1 MCRTYVVA
9 HNPSPLPGPPCG
21 GDHAA
26 AAVAFLGVQASVGL
40 TPQEF
45 ALFELPEHVTRSVH
59 VRRGFGV
66 LMPDLYPVDDS
77 DDADPRLAPLL
88 AWRQQLVDSG
98 AVAARSFKEAHLRL
112 VLRSGRTDVEQIREM
127 LPGSVA
133 EHAEAMARVL
143 AELEGGAPVSPPE
156 PAVPAA
162 GDVHALA
169 FRHDASRPG
178 VVDLSWPDYQANGGV
193 VLYRVV
199 SGDDRAPKSPENA
212 DLVAA
217 TPLSAASDDRPVT
230 GPVRYYQV
238 WVITGTSRADALSTR
253 PVLHAGGVF
262 VPPVSDMS
270 IREDNGLVIGKWTAP
285 QASSSVHVYRIP
297 FVEADTT
304 GIDDSRFRI
313 LADAEHKTG
322 FVDSTPVRGT
332 RYRYRVRCAV
342 EVDGA
347 VRLSEP
353 SDVDIEV
360 SAVLAAV
367 TDIVVDTGFDGETF
381 DVSWAAPGAEV
392 AIYLSRNA
400 PSAGGVSTELPENA
414 LEQVGLTPDLRL
426 RQSVTDQVQPDG
438 SHRTLM
444 AGVPWPRGWSRAYV
458 TPVTILAGQ
467 AVLGRT
473 VSAVRTGTIRD
484 IELVEYCN
492 KQVLT
497 FEWPDGAAGV
507 VVTLAA
513 KGHDPRAG
521 LTGRSFEIS
530 LEDYEK
536 YGGMHLTGALPVDGC
551 SLHLAPVAFSGG
563 RRVTGPVAGIEYPG
577 MLRLQYAV
585 RIGRDPN
592 GFPTTATV
600 AVRSE
605 HDVPG
610 SPSFVLVNNPQ
621 RMPLSVHDGQ
631 PVDVAPLDAQ
641 GQLADQPSKQ
651 LRWTALTASGSGELW
666 AANVSGLHGWIRLFV
681 NIADPAQLRTVA
693 LLDPPVQTLQLTAT
707 VL

>member
-1 MCRTYVVA
+1 
-9 HNPSPLPGPPCG
+9 
-21 GDHAA
+21 
-26 AAVAFLGVQASVGL
+26 
-40 TPQEF
+40 
-45 ALFELPEHVTRSVH
+45 
-59 VRRGFGV
+59 
-66 LMPDLYPVDDS
+66 MPDLYPVDDP

-133 EHAEAMARVL
+133 EHADEMARVL
-143 AELEGGAPVSPPE
+143 AELETGAAASTTE
-156 PAVPAA
+156 TAVPTA
-162 GDVHALA
+162 GSVHTIS
-169 FRHDASRPG
+169 FRHDESRPE

-199 SGDDRAPKSPENA
+199 SAEDREPKSPENA

-217 TPLSAASDDRPVT
+217 TPLSAASDDRPLT

-253 PVLHAGGVF
+253 PVLHAGGVL
-262 VPPVSDMS
+262 VAPLVDVSV
-270 IREDNGLVIGKWTAP
+270 REDNGLVIGKWTAP
-285 QASSSVHVYRIP
+285 PAASSVHVYRIP
-297 FVEADTT
+297 LDDAEESE
-304 GIDDSRFRI
+304 IDESRYRI
-313 LADAEHKTG
+313 LADGEHRTG
-322 FVDSTPVRGT
+322 FVDSGAARGT

-342 EVDGA
+342 EVDGV

-353 SDVDIEV
+353 ADADIEV

-367 TDIVVDTGFDGETF
+367 TDISVDTGFDGETF

-392 AIYLSRNA
+392 AVYLSQTG

-426 RQSVTDQVQPDG
+426 RQPVIDQAQPDG
-438 SHRTLM
+438 THRTLM
-444 AGVPWPRGWSRAYV
+444 AGVPWPQGWSRAYV
-458 TPVTILAGQ
+458 TPVTIVAGR

-484 IELVEYCN
+484 IELAEYCN

-497 FEWPDGAAGV
+497 FEWPAGAAGV

-536 YGGMHLTGALPVDGC
+536 YGGMHLTGALPVGGC

-563 RRVTGPVAGIEYPG
+563 RRVTGPVASIEYPG

-605 HDVPG
+605 YDVPG

-621 RMPLSVHDGQ
+621 RIPLSVHDGQ

-641 GQLADQPSKQ
+641 GQLADQPSKE

-666 AANVSGLHGWIRLFV
+666 AANVSGLHGWIRLFL
-681 NIADPAQLRTVA
+681 NIPDPAQLRTVA
-693 LLDPPVQTLQLTAT
+693 LLDPPVPTLQLTTT

>member
-1 MCRTYVVA
+1 
-9 HNPSPLPGPPCG
+9 
-21 GDHAA
+21 
-26 AAVAFLGVQASVGL
+26 
-40 TPQEF
+40 
-45 ALFELPEHVTRSVH
+45 
-59 VRRGFGV
+59 
-66 LMPDLYPVDDS
+66 MPDLYPVDDP

-143 AELEGGAPVSPPE
+143 AELETQAPGGPPKTLSPQPGT
-156 PAVPAA
+156 
-162 GDVHALA
+162 GDVHAIA
-169 FRHDASRPG
+169 FRHGESRPD
-178 VVDLSWPDYQANGGV
+178 VVELSWPDYEANGGV

-199 SGDDRAPKSPENA
+199 SAEDRAPRSPENA

-217 TPLSAASDDRPVT
+217 TPLSAASDDRPLT

-253 PVLHAGGVF
+253 PVLHAGGVL
-262 VPPVSDMS
+262 VAPVSDVS
-270 IREDNGLVIGKWTAP
+270 IREDTGLVVGQWTAP
-285 QASSSVHVYRIP
+285 PAISVVQVYRIP
-297 FVEADTT
+297 LEETDRAEQVGSAD
-304 GIDDSRFRI
+304 GAEQVGSADGDESRFRI
-313 LADAEHKTG
+313 LADSDNLSGFADTG
-322 FVDSTPVRGT
+322 AMRGM

-342 EVDGA
+342 EVDGG

-353 SDVDIEV
+353 ADADVEV

-367 TDIVVDTGFDGETF
+367 TDISVDTGIDGESF

-392 AIYLSRNA
+392 AIYLSQTG

-414 LEQVGLTPDLRL
+414 LEQVGLTPDLCL
-426 RQSVTDQVQPDG
+426 RHQVADQSQPDG

-444 AGVPWPRGWSRAYV
+444 TGVPWPQGWSRAYV
-458 TPVTILAGQ
+458 TPVTILAGR

-484 IELVEYCN
+484 IELAEYCN

-497 FEWPDGAAGV
+497 FDWPDGAAGV
-507 VVTLAA
+507 VVTLAP
-513 KGHDPRAG
+513 KDHDPRAG

-536 YGGMHLTGALPVDGC
+536 YGGMHLTGALPLGGC

-563 RRVTGPVAGIEYPG
+563 RRVTGPVASIEYPG

-585 RIGRDPN
+585 RIGRDAG

-605 HDVPG
+605 CDVPG

-651 LRWTALTASGSGELW
+651 LRWSELTASGSGELW

-681 NIADPAQLRTVA
+681 NIGDPAHLRTVA
-693 LLDPPVQTLQLTAT
+693 LLDPPAPTLQLTAT

>member
-1 MCRTYVVA
+1 
-9 HNPSPLPGPPCG
+9 
-21 GDHAA
+21 
-26 AAVAFLGVQASVGL
+26 
-40 TPQEF
+40 
-45 ALFELPEHVTRSVH
+45 
-59 VRRGFGV
+59 
-66 LMPDLYPVDDS
+66 MPDLYPVDDP

-112 VLRSGRTDVEQIREM
+112 VLRSGRTEVEQIREM

-133 EHAEAMARVL
+133 EHAEEMARVL
-143 AELEGGAPVSPPE
+143 AELETQP
-156 PAVPAA
+156 PAVAADPSDPAA
-162 GDVHALA
+162 GDIHAIS
-169 FRHDASRPG
+169 FRHGDSRPD
-178 VVDLSWPDYQANGGV
+178 VVELSWPDYQANGGV

-199 SGDDRAPKSPENA
+199 SAEDRAPKSSENA

-217 TPLSAASDDRPVT
+217 TPLSAASDDRPLT

-238 WVITGTSRADALSTR
+238 WVITGASRADALSTR
-253 PVLHAGGVF
+253 PVLYASGVL
-262 VPPVSDMS
+262 VAPLGEVSV
-270 IREDNGLVIGKWTAP
+270 REDNGLVVGQWTAP
-285 QASSSVHVYRIP
+285 PATSAVHVHRIP
-297 FVEADTT
+297 VDEADAAQDET
-304 GIDDSRFRI
+304 RYRI
-313 LADAEHKTG
+313 LADSDNLAG
-322 FVDSTPVRGT
+322 FVDTGAARGR
-332 RYRYRVRCAV
+332 RYRYRMRRAV

-347 VRLSEP
+347 VHLSEP
-353 SDVDIEV
+353 ADVELELP
-360 SAVLAAV
+360 AVLTAV
-367 TDIVVDTGFDGETF
+367 TDIDVDTAFDGASF

-392 AIYLSRNA
+392 AVYLSQTGL
-400 PSAGGVSTELPENA
+400 SAGGVSTELPENA
-414 LEQVGLTPDLRL
+414 LEQVGLTPELRL
-426 RQSVTDQVQPDG
+426 RRPVVDQPQPDG

-444 AGVPWPRGWSRAYV
+444 SGVPWPQGWSRAYV
-458 TPVTILAGQ
+458 TPVTILAGR

-492 KQVLT
+492 KQILT
-497 FEWPDGAAGV
+497 FDWPDGAAGV
-507 VVTLAA
+507 VVTLAP
-513 KGHDPRAG
+513 KDHDPRAG

-536 YGGMHLTGALPVDGC
+536 YGGMHLTGALPVGGC

-563 RRVTGPVAGIEYPG
+563 RRVTGPVASIEYPG

-592 GFPTTATV
+592 GYPTTATV

-605 HDVPG
+605 YDVPG

-681 NIADPAQLRTVA
+681 NIPDPARLRTVA

>member
-1 MCRTYVVA
+1 
-9 HNPSPLPGPPCG
+9 
-21 GDHAA
+21 
-26 AAVAFLGVQASVGL
+26 
-40 TPQEF
+40 
-45 ALFELPEHVTRSVH
+45 
-59 VRRGFGV
+59 
-66 LMPDLYPVDDS
+66 MPDLYPVDDP

-112 VLRSGRTDVEQIREM
+112 VLRSGRTEVEQIREM

-133 EHAEAMARVL
+133 EHAEEMARLL
-143 AELEGGAPVSPPE
+143 AELESRPPE
-156 PAVPAA
+156 SSAQQGPSPA
-162 GDVHALA
+162 GDVHPIA
-169 FRHDASRPG
+169 FRHGESRPG
-178 VVDLSWPDYQANGGV
+178 VVELSWPDYQANGGV

-199 SGDDRAPKSPENA
+199 SAEDRAPRSPENA

-217 TPLSAASDDRPVT
+217 TPLSAASDDRPLT

-253 PVLHAGGVF
+253 PVLHAGGVM
-262 VPPVSDMS
+262 VAPPADVV
-270 IREDNGLVIGKWTAP
+270 IREDSGLVIGKWTPAP
-285 QASSSVHVYRIP
+285 AGSVVHVYRMP
-297 FVEADTT
+297 LDQADDP
-304 GIDDSRFRI
+304 GMDESRHRI
-313 LADAEHKTG
+313 LAEGEHRTG
-322 FVDSTPVRGT
+322 FVDSGAARGT
-332 RYRYRVRCAV
+332 RYRYRVRSAV
-342 EVDGA
+342 DLDGD
-347 VRLSEP
+347 VQLSEP
-353 SDVDIEV
+353 VDADIEV

-367 TDIVVDTGFDGETF
+367 TDISVDTAFDGESF

-392 AIYLSRNA
+392 AVYLSQTG

-414 LEQVGLTPDLRL
+414 LEQVGLTQDLRL
-426 RQSVTDQVQPDG
+426 RRPVVNQAQPDG
-438 SHRTLM
+438 THRSVM
-444 AGVPWPRGWSRAYV
+444 AGVPWPQGWSRAYL

-484 IELVEYCN
+484 VELVEYCN
-492 KQVLT
+492 KQILT
-497 FEWPDGAAGV
+497 FEWPPGAAGV
-507 VVTLAA
+507 VVTLAP

-536 YGGMHLTGALPVDGC
+536 YGGMHLTGALPVGGC

-563 RRVTGPVAGIEYPG
+563 RRVTGPVASIEYAG

-585 RIGRDPN
+585 RIGRDPG

-605 HDVPG
+605 YDIPG

-641 GQLADQPSKQ
+641 GQLADLPSKH
-651 LRWTALTASGSGELW
+651 LRWTAATTSGSGELW
-666 AANVSGLHGWIRLFV
+666 AANVSGLHGWIRLFL
-681 NIADPAQLRTVA
+681 NITDPLQLRTVA
-693 LLDPPVQTLQLTAT
+693 LLDPPAQTLQLTAT

>member
-1 MCRTYVVA
+1 M
-9 HNPSPLPGPPCG
+9 
-21 GDHAA
+21 
-26 AAVAFLGVQASVGL
+26 GL

>member
-1 MCRTYVVA
+1 
-9 HNPSPLPGPPCG
+9 
-21 GDHAA
+21 
-26 AAVAFLGVQASVGL
+26 
-40 TPQEF
+40 
-45 ALFELPEHVTRSVH
+45 
-59 VRRGFGV
+59 
-66 LMPDLYPVDDS
+66 MPDLYPVDDP

-133 EHAEAMARVL
+133 EHAEEMARVL
-143 AELEGGAPVSPPE
+143 AELESRP
-156 PAVPAA
+156 PAVAADPASPAA
-162 GDVHALA
+162 DDVHAIS
-169 FRHDASRPG
+169 FRHGDSRPD
-178 VVDLSWPDYQANGGV
+178 VVELSWPDYEANGGV

-199 SGDDRAPKSPENA
+199 SAEDREPKSPENA

-217 TPLSAASDDRPVT
+217 TPLSAASDDRPLT

-238 WVITGTSRADALSTR
+238 WVITGASRADALSTR
-253 PVLHAGGVF
+253 PVLYASGVL
-262 VPPVSDMS
+262 VTPLGEVS
-270 IREDNGLVIGKWTAP
+270 IEEDNGLVVGRWTAP
-285 QASSSVHVYRIP
+285 PATSSVHVHRIP
-297 FVEADTT
+297 IDEADGTALDET
-304 GIDDSRFRI
+304 RYRI
-313 LADAEHKTG
+313 LADSDNLAG
-322 FVDSTPVRGT
+322 FVDTGVARGM
-332 RYRYRVRCAV
+332 RYRYRVRRAV
-342 EVDGA
+342 QADGS

-353 SDVDIEV
+353 ADVDLEV
-360 SAVLAAV
+360 PAVLTAV
-367 TDIVVDTGFDGETF
+367 TDIDVDTGFDGASF

-392 AIYLSRNA
+392 AVYLSQTGL
-400 PSAGGVSTELPENA
+400 SAGGVSTELPENA
-414 LEQVGLTPDLRL
+414 LEQVGLTPELRL
-426 RQSVTDQVQPDG
+426 RRPVVDQPQPDG
-438 SHRTLM
+438 SNRTVM
-444 AGVPWPRGWSRAYV
+444 GGVPWPQGWSRAYV
-458 TPVTILAGQ
+458 TPVTILAGR

-492 KQVLT
+492 KQILT
-497 FEWPDGAAGV
+497 FDWPDGAAGV
-507 VVTLAA
+507 VATLAP
-513 KGHDPRAG
+513 KDHDPRTG
-521 LTGRSFEIS
+521 LTGKSFEIS

-536 YGGMHLTGALPVDGC
+536 YGGMHLTGALPVGGC

-563 RRVTGPVAGIEYPG
+563 RRVTGPVVSIEYPG

-641 GQLADQPSKQ
+641 GQLAEQPSKQ

-666 AANVSGLHGWIRLFV
+666 AANVSGLLGWIRLFV
-681 NIADPAQLRTVA
+681 NIPEPDRLRTVA
-693 LLDPPVQTLQLTAT
+693 LLDPPVHTLQLTAT

>member
-1 MCRTYVVA
+1 M
-9 HNPSPLPGPPCG
+9 
-21 GDHAA
+21 
-26 AAVAFLGVQASVGL
+26 GL

-162 GDVHALA
+162 GDVHAIA

-414 LEQVGLTPDLRL
+414 LEQVGLTLDLRL
-426 RQSVTDQVQPDG
+426 RQPVTDQVQPDG

>member
-1 MCRTYVVA
+1 
-9 HNPSPLPGPPCG
+9 
-21 GDHAA
+21 
-26 AAVAFLGVQASVGL
+26 
-40 TPQEF
+40 
-45 ALFELPEHVTRSVH
+45 
-59 VRRGFGV
+59 
-66 LMPDLYPVDDS
+66 MPDLYPVDDP

-112 VLRSGRTDVEQIREM
+112 VLRSGRTEVEQIREM

-133 EHAEAMARVL
+133 EHAEEMARVL
-143 AELEGGAPVSPPE
+143 AELETQP
-156 PAVPAA
+156 PAVAADPSGPAA
-162 GDVHALA
+162 GDIHAIS
-169 FRHDASRPG
+169 FRHGDSRPD
-178 VVDLSWPDYQANGGV
+178 VVELSWPDYQANGGV

-199 SGDDRAPKSPENA
+199 SAEDRAPKSSENA

-217 TPLSAASDDRPVT
+217 TPLSAASDDRPLT

-238 WVITGTSRADALSTR
+238 WVITGASRADALSTR
-253 PVLHAGGVF
+253 PVLYASGVL
-262 VPPVSDMS
+262 VAPLGEVSV
-270 IREDNGLVIGKWTAP
+270 RQDNGLVVGQWTAP
-285 QASSSVHVYRIP
+285 PATSAVHVHRIP
-297 FVEADTT
+297 VDDADAAQDETPY
-304 GIDDSRFRI
+304 RI
-313 LADAEHKTG
+313 LADSDNLAG
-322 FVDSTPVRGT
+322 FVDTGAVRGR
-332 RYRYRVRCAV
+332 RYRYRMRRAV

-347 VRLSEP
+347 VHLSEP
-353 SDVDIEV
+353 ADVELELP
-360 SAVLAAV
+360 AVLTAV
-367 TDIVVDTGFDGETF
+367 TDIDVDTAFDGASF

-392 AIYLSRNA
+392 AVYLSQTGL
-400 PSAGGVSTELPENA
+400 SAGGVSTELPENA
-414 LEQVGLTPDLRL
+414 LEQVGLTPELRL
-426 RQSVTDQVQPDG
+426 RRTVVDQPQPDG

-444 AGVPWPRGWSRAYV
+444 SGVPWPQGWSRAYV
-458 TPVTILAGQ
+458 TPVTILAGR

-492 KQVLT
+492 KQILT
-497 FEWPDGAAGV
+497 FDWPDGAAGV
-507 VVTLAA
+507 VVTLAP
-513 KGHDPRAG
+513 KDHDPRAG

-536 YGGMHLTGALPVDGC
+536 YGGMHLTGALPVGGC

-563 RRVTGPVAGIEYPG
+563 RRVTGPVASIEYPG

-592 GFPTTATV
+592 GYPTTATV

-605 HDVPG
+605 YDVPG

-621 RMPLSVHDGQ
+621 WMPLSVHDGQ

-681 NIADPAQLRTVA
+681 NIPDPARLRTVA

>member
-1 MCRTYVVA
+1 
-9 HNPSPLPGPPCG
+9 
-21 GDHAA
+21 
-26 AAVAFLGVQASVGL
+26 
-40 TPQEF
+40 
-45 ALFELPEHVTRSVH
+45 
-59 VRRGFGV
+59 
-66 LMPDLYPVDDS
+66 MPDLYPVDDP

-143 AELEGGAPVSPPE
+143 AELETPAAANPPE
-156 PAVPAA
+156 TPSLSPATGA
-162 GDVHALA
+162 VHAVA
-169 FRHDASRPG
+169 FRHTASRPG
-178 VVDLSWPDYQANGGV
+178 VVELSWPDYAANGGV

-199 SGDDRAPKSPENA
+199 SAEDRAPKSPENA

-217 TPLSAASDDRPVT
+217 TPLSAASDDRPLT

-238 WVITGTSRADALSTR
+238 WVITGASRSDALSTR

-262 VPPVSDMS
+262 VAPITDFA
-270 IREDNGLVIGKWTAP
+270 IREDTGLVIGQWTRPPA
-285 QASSSVHVYRIP
+285 ATAVHVYRIP
-297 FVEADTT
+297 
-304 GIDDSRFRI
+304 IDQDDQDETRYRI
-313 LADAEHKTG
+313 LADSDNLAG
-322 FVDSTPVRGT
+322 FVDTGAVPGI

-342 EVDGA
+342 EVDG
-347 VRLSEP
+347 VVQLSEP
-353 SDVDIEV
+353 AEAEAEV

-367 TDIVVDTGFDGETF
+367 TDMSVDTGFEGTTF
-381 DVSWAAPGAEV
+381 DLSWTAPGAEV
-392 AIYLSRNA
+392 AVYLTQNG
-400 PSAGGVSTELPENA
+400 PSVGGESTELPENA

-426 RQSVTDQVQPDG
+426 RQSITDQPQPDG
-438 SHRTLM
+438 SHRSLM
-444 AGVPWPRGWSRAYV
+444 TGVPWPQGWSRAYV
-458 TPVTILAGQ
+458 TPVTILAGR
-467 AVLGRT
+467 AALGRP
-473 VSAVRTGTIRD
+473 VSAVRTGTIND
-484 IELVEYCN
+484 IELAEYCN

-497 FEWPDGAAGV
+497 FDWPDGAAGV

-513 KGHDPRAG
+513 KNHDARAG

-563 RRVTGPVAGIEYPG
+563 RRVTGPVVSIEYPG
-577 MLRLQYAV
+577 LLRLQYAV

-605 HDVPG
+605 HDLPG

-621 RMPLSVHDGQ
+621 RMPLSVRDGQ
-631 PVDVAPLDAQ
+631 PVDVAPLDAH
-641 GQLADQPSKQ
+641 GQLADQPSQ
-651 LRWTALTASGSGELW
+651 ELRWTALTASGSGELW

-681 NIADPAQLRTVA
+681 NIGDPAQLRTIA
-693 LLDPPVQTLQLTAT
+693 LLDPPVETLQLTAT

>member
-1 MCRTYVVA
+1 
-9 HNPSPLPGPPCG
+9 
-21 GDHAA
+21 
-26 AAVAFLGVQASVGL
+26 
-40 TPQEF
+40 
-45 ALFELPEHVTRSVH
+45 
-59 VRRGFGV
+59 
-66 LMPDLYPVDDS
+66 MPDLYPVDDP

-133 EHAEAMARVL
+133 EHAEEMARLL
-143 AELEGGAPVSPPE
+143 ADLETQTPHSAPE
-156 PAVPAA
+156 PPSAGT
-162 GDVHALA
+162 GDVHAIS
-169 FRHDASRPG
+169 FRHGESRPDA
-178 VVDLSWPDYQANGGV
+178 VELSWPDYEANGGV

-199 SGDDRAPKSPENA
+199 SAEDRAPRSSENA

-217 TPLSAASDDRPVT
+217 TPLSAASDDRPLT

-238 WVITGTSRADALSTR
+238 WVITGTSRQDALSTR
-253 PVLHAGGVF
+253 PRLHASGVL
-262 VPPVSDMS
+262 VAEAGEVS
-270 IREDNGLVIGKWTAP
+270 IREDNGLVVGQWTAP
-285 QASSSVHVYRIP
+285 PGTAAVHVYRIP
-297 FVEADTT
+297 VDVADGADVDEA
-304 GIDDSRFRI
+304 SYRI
-313 LADAEHKTG
+313 VPDRDNLAG
-322 FVDSTPVRGT
+322 FVDTAAVRGK

-342 EVDGA
+342 DGEGG
-347 VRLSEP
+347 VYFSEP
-353 SDVDIEV
+353 VDVDIEL

-367 TDIVVDTGFDGETF
+367 TDISVDTSFDGESF

-392 AIYLSRNA
+392 AVYLSPNG

-414 LEQVGLTPDLRL
+414 LEQVGLGPDLRL
-426 RQSVTDQVQPDG
+426 RQPVVDQAQPDG
-438 SHRTLM
+438 SHRTVM
-444 AGVPWPRGWSRAYV
+444 AGVSWPQNWSRAYL
-458 TPVTILAGQ
+458 TPVTLLAGQ

-473 VSAVRTGTIRD
+473 VSAVRTGFIRD
-484 IELVEYCN
+484 IALAEYCN

-497 FEWPDGAAGV
+497 FDWPDGAAGV
-507 VVTLAA
+507 VVTLAPPD
-513 KGHDPRAG
+513 HDARSG

-536 YGGMHLTGALPVDGC
+536 YGGMHLTGALPLDGC
-551 SLHLAPVAFSGG
+551 SLHLAPVAFSAG
-563 RRVTGPVAGIEYPG
+563 RRVTGPVASIEYPG

-600 AVRSE
+600 AVRAE
-605 HDVPG
+605 HDLPG
-610 SPSFVLVNNPQ
+610 SPSFVLVNNAQ

-641 GQLADQPSKQ
+641 GQLADQPSKE

-666 AANVSGLHGWIRLFV
+666 AANVSGLRGWIRLFV
-681 NIADPAQLRTVA
+681 NISDPVRLRTIA
-693 LLDPPVQTLQLTAT
+693 LLDPPAPTLQLTAT

>member
-1 MCRTYVVA
+1 M
-9 HNPSPLPGPPCG
+9 
-21 GDHAA
+21 
-26 AAVAFLGVQASVGL
+26 QASVGL
-40 TPQEF
+40 APQEF
-45 ALFELPEHVTRSVH
+45 ALFELPEHVTRSDH

-66 LMPDLYPVDDS
+66 LMPDLYPVDDP

-112 VLRSGRTDVEQIREM
+112 VLRSGRTEVDQIREM

-143 AELEGGAPVSPPE
+143 AELETGAPVSPPE
-156 PAVPAA
+156 PAIPAA
-162 GDVHALA
+162 GDVHAIA
-169 FRHDASRPG
+169 FRHGASRPG
-178 VVDLSWPDYQANGGV
+178 VVDLSWPDYEANGGV

-199 SGDDRAPKSPENA
+199 SADDRAPKSPENA

-217 TPLSAASDDRPVT
+217 TPLSAASDDRPLT

-253 PVLHAGGVF
+253 PVLYASGVL
-262 VPPVSDMS
+262 VTPISDMS

-285 QASSSVHVYRIP
+285 PASSSVHVYRTP
-297 FVEADTT
+297 VEGADPA
-304 GIDDSRFRI
+304 GVDESRYRI

-322 FVDSTPVRGT
+322 FVDSTAARGM

-342 EVDGA
+342 EVDG
-347 VRLSEP
+347 VERLSEP
-353 SDVDIEV
+353 SDADIEV

-367 TDIVVDTGFDGETF
+367 TDIAVDTGFDGETF

-392 AIYLSRNA
+392 AVYLSRTA

-414 LEQVGLTPDLRL
+414 LEQVGLTPELRL
-426 RQSVTDQVQPDG
+426 RQPVTHRAQPDG
-438 SHRTLM
+438 GHRTLM
-444 AGVPWPRGWSRAYV
+444 AGVAWPQGWSRAYV

-592 GFPTTATV
+592 GYPTTATV

-666 AANVSGLHGWIRLFV
+666 AANVNGLHGWIRLFV
-681 NIADPAQLRTVA
+681 NIPDPAQLRTVA

-707 VL
+707 VS

>member
-1 MCRTYVVA
+1 MWWGTT
-9 HNPSPLPGPPCG
+9 PSRRPGSPCG
-21 GDHAA
+21 GHPAA
-26 AAVAFLGVQASVGL
+26 AAVAFPGVQASVGL
-40 TPQEF
+40 APQEF
-45 ALFELPEHVTRSVH
+45 ALFELPEYVMRSNH

-66 LMPDLYPVDDS
+66 LMPDLYPVDDP

-112 VLRSGRTDVEQIREM
+112 VLKSGRTDVEQIREM

-143 AELEGGAPVSPPE
+143 AELENRAPDSPSE
-156 PAVPAA
+156 PAPPAVA
-162 GDVHALA
+162 DVHAIA
-169 FRHDASRPG
+169 FRHGESRPD

-199 SGDDRAPKSPENA
+199 SGEDRAPKSPENA

-217 TPLSAASDDRPVT
+217 TPLSAASDDRPLT

-253 PVLHAGGVF
+253 PVLHASGVF
-262 VPPVSDMS
+262 VAPPGDVS
-270 IREDNGLVIGKWTAP
+270 IREDNGLVIGKWTEPPAT
-285 QASSSVHVYRIP
+285 SSVHVYRIP
-297 FVEADTT
+297 RDAADET
-304 GIDDSRFRI
+304 GIDESRYRI
-313 LADAEHKTG
+313 LAEGEHRTG
-322 FVDSTPVRGT
+322 FVDSGAARGM

-342 EVDGA
+342 AVDDA
-347 VRLSEP
+347 VLFSEP
-353 SDVDIEV
+353 ADVDVEV

-367 TDIVVDTGFDGETF
+367 TDISVDTSLDGESF

-392 AIYLSRNA
+392 AVYLSQTG
-400 PSAGGVSTELPENA
+400 PSAGGVATELPENA

-426 RQSVTDQVQPDG
+426 QHSVTDRALPDG

-444 AGVPWPRGWSRAYV
+444 TGVPWPRGWSRAYL
-458 TPVTILAGQ
+458 TPVTILAGR

-473 VSAVRTGTIRD
+473 VSAVRTGTIRE
-484 IELVEYCN
+484 IELAEYCN

-513 KGHDPRAG
+513 KGYDPRAG

-536 YGGMHLTGALPVDGC
+536 YGGMHLTGALPVGGC

-563 RRVTGPVAGIEYPG
+563 RRVTGPVASIEYPG

-592 GFPTTATV
+592 GFPNTATV

-605 HDVPG
+605 YDIPG

-666 AANVSGLHGWIRLFV
+666 AANVSGLHGWIRLFL
-681 NIADPAQLRTVA
+681 NIPDPAQLRTLA

>member
-1 MCRTYVVA
+1 
-9 HNPSPLPGPPCG
+9 
-21 GDHAA
+21 
-26 AAVAFLGVQASVGL
+26 
-40 TPQEF
+40 
-45 ALFELPEHVTRSVH
+45 
-59 VRRGFGV
+59 
-66 LMPDLYPVDDS
+66 MPDLYPVDDP

-112 VLRSGRTDVEQIREM
+112 VLRSGRTEVEQIREM

-133 EHAEAMARVL
+133 EHAEEMARLL
-143 AELEGGAPVSPPE
+143 AELESRPPE
-156 PAVPAA
+156 SSAQQGPSPA
-162 GDVHALA
+162 GDVHPIA
-169 FRHDASRPG
+169 FRHGESRPG
-178 VVDLSWPDYQANGGV
+178 VVELSWPDYQANGGV

-199 SGDDRAPKSPENA
+199 SAEDRAPRSPENA

-217 TPLSAASDDRPVT
+217 TPLSAASDDRPLT

-253 PVLHAGGVF
+253 PVLHADD
-262 VPPVSDMS
+262 P
-270 IREDNGLVIGKWTAP
+270 
-285 QASSSVHVYRIP
+285 
-297 FVEADTT
+297 
-304 GIDDSRFRI
+304 GIDESRHRI
-313 LADAEHKTG
+313 LAEGEHRTG
-322 FVDSTPVRGT
+322 FVDSGAARGT
-332 RYRYRVRCAV
+332 RYRYRVRSAV
-342 EVDGA
+342 DLDGDVQLAEPVDA
-347 VRLSEP
+347 
-353 SDVDIEV
+353 DIEA

-367 TDIVVDTGFDGETF
+367 TDISVDTAFDGESF

-392 AIYLSRNA
+392 AVYLSQTG

-414 LEQVGLTPDLRL
+414 LEQVGLTQDLRL
-426 RQSVTDQVQPDG
+426 RRPVVNQAQPDG
-438 SHRTLM
+438 THRSVM
-444 AGVPWPRGWSRAYV
+444 AGVPWPQGWSRAYL

-484 IELVEYCN
+484 VELVEYCN
-492 KQVLT
+492 KQILT
-497 FEWPDGAAGV
+497 FEWPPGAAGV
-507 VVTLAA
+507 VVTLAP

-536 YGGMHLTGALPVDGC
+536 YGGMHLTGALPVGGC

-563 RRVTGPVAGIEYPG
+563 RRVTGPVASIEYAG

-585 RIGRDPN
+585 RIGRDPG

-605 HDVPG
+605 YDIPG

-641 GQLADQPSKQ
+641 GQLADLPSKH
-651 LRWTALTASGSGELW
+651 LRWTAATASGSGELW
-666 AANVSGLHGWIRLFV
+666 AANVSGLHGWIRLFL
-681 NIADPAQLRTVA
+681 NITDPLQLRTVA
-693 LLDPPVQTLQLTAT
+693 LLDPPAQTLQLTAT

>member
-1 MCRTYVVA
+1 
-9 HNPSPLPGPPCG
+9 
-21 GDHAA
+21 
-26 AAVAFLGVQASVGL
+26 
-40 TPQEF
+40 
-45 ALFELPEHVTRSVH
+45 
-59 VRRGFGV
+59 
-66 LMPDLYPVDDS
+66 MPDLYPVDDP

-133 EHAEAMARVL
+133 QHADEMARLL
-143 AELEGGAPVSPPE
+143 AELDSGTPAQTPE
-156 PAVPAA
+156 QPGVPA
-162 GDVHALA
+162 GDVHTIA

-199 SGDDRAPKSPENA
+199 SGDDREPKSPENA

-217 TPLSAASDDRPVT
+217 TPLSAASDDRPLT

-238 WVITGTSRADALSTR
+238 WVITGASRSDALSTR
-253 PVLHAGGVF
+253 PVLYASGVL
-262 VPPVSDMS
+262 VPPVSDVAV
-270 IREDNGLVIGKWTAP
+270 REDNGLVVGQWKAP
-285 QASSSVHVYRIP
+285 ATTSSVHVYRIP
-297 FVEADTT
+297 VEEAEET
-304 GIDDSRFRI
+304 GIDESRYRI
-313 LADAEHKTG
+313 LADGEHRTG
-322 FVDSTPVRGT
+322 FVDSGVARGK

-342 EVDGA
+342 DLDGN

-353 SDVDIEV
+353 VDSDVEV

-367 TDIVVDTGFDGETF
+367 TDITVDTGFDGETF
-381 DVSWAAPGAEV
+381 DVSWAAPGADV
-392 AIYLSRNA
+392 AIYLSQTG
-400 PSAGGVSTELPENA
+400 PSAGGVATELPEKA
-414 LEQVGLTPDLRL
+414 LDQVGLTPDLRL
-426 RQSVTDQVQPDG
+426 HQPVTDQPQPDG

-444 AGVPWPRGWSRAYV
+444 AGVAWPRGWSRAYV
-458 TPVTILAGQ
+458 TPVTILAGH

-507 VVTLAA
+507 VVTLAP

-536 YGGMHLTGALPVDGC
+536 YGGMHLTGALPVGGC

-563 RRVTGPVAGIEYPG
+563 RRVTGPVASIEYPG

-605 HDVPG
+605 HDLPG

-651 LRWTALTASGSGELW
+651 LRWTALTSSGSGELW
-666 AANVSGLHGWIRLFV
+666 AANVSGLHGWIRLFLD
-681 NIADPAQLRTVA
+681 IPDPAKLRTIA
-693 LLDPPVQTLQLTAT
+693 LLDPPVQTLQLTVT

>member
-1 MCRTYVVA
+1 
-9 HNPSPLPGPPCG
+9 
-21 GDHAA
+21 
-26 AAVAFLGVQASVGL
+26 
-40 TPQEF
+40 
-45 ALFELPEHVTRSVH
+45 
-59 VRRGFGV
+59 
-66 LMPDLYPVDDS
+66 MPDLYPVDDS

>member
-1 MCRTYVVA
+1 
-9 HNPSPLPGPPCG
+9 
-21 GDHAA
+21 
-26 AAVAFLGVQASVGL
+26 
-40 TPQEF
+40 
-45 ALFELPEHVTRSVH
+45 
-59 VRRGFGV
+59 
-66 LMPDLYPVDDS
+66 MPDLYPVDDP

-133 EHAEAMARVL
+133 QHADEMARLL
-143 AELEGGAPVSPPE
+143 AELDSGTPAQTPE
-156 PAVPAA
+156 QPGVPA
-162 GDVHALA
+162 GDVHTIA

-199 SGDDRAPKSPENA
+199 SGDDREPKSPENA

-217 TPLSAASDDRPVT
+217 TPLSAASDDRPLT

-238 WVITGTSRADALSTR
+238 WVITGASRSDALSTR
-253 PVLHAGGVF
+253 PVLYASGVL
-262 VPPVSDMS
+262 VPPVGDVAV
-270 IREDNGLVIGKWTAP
+270 REDNGLVVGQWKAP
-285 QASSSVHVYRIP
+285 ATTSSVHVYRIP
-297 FVEADTT
+297 VEEAEET
-304 GIDDSRFRI
+304 GIDESRYRI
-313 LADAEHKTG
+313 LADGEHRTG
-322 FVDSTPVRGT
+322 FVDSGVARGK

-342 EVDGA
+342 DLDGN

-353 SDVDIEV
+353 VDSDVEV

-367 TDIVVDTGFDGETF
+367 TDITVDTGFDGETF
-381 DVSWAAPGAEV
+381 DVSWAAPGADV
-392 AIYLSRNA
+392 AIYLSQTG
-400 PSAGGVSTELPENA
+400 PSAGGVATELPEKA
-414 LEQVGLTPDLRL
+414 LDQVGLTPDLRL
-426 RQSVTDQVQPDG
+426 HQPVADQPQPDG

-444 AGVPWPRGWSRAYV
+444 AGVAWPRGWSRAYV
-458 TPVTILAGQ
+458 TPVTILAGH

-507 VVTLAA
+507 VVTLAP

-536 YGGMHLTGALPVDGC
+536 YGGMHLTGALPVGGC

-563 RRVTGPVAGIEYPG
+563 RRVTGPVASIEYPG

-605 HDVPG
+605 HDLPG

-641 GQLADQPSKQ
+641 GQLADQPSKH
-651 LRWTALTASGSGELW
+651 LRWTALTSSGSGELW
-666 AANVSGLHGWIRLFV
+666 AANVSGLHGWIRLFLD
-681 NIADPAQLRTVA
+681 IPDPAKLRTIA
-693 LLDPPVQTLQLTAT
+693 LLDPPVQTLQLTVT

>member
-1 MCRTYVVA
+1 
-9 HNPSPLPGPPCG
+9 
-21 GDHAA
+21 
-26 AAVAFLGVQASVGL
+26 
-40 TPQEF
+40 
-45 ALFELPEHVTRSVH
+45 
-59 VRRGFGV
+59 
-66 LMPDLYPVDDS
+66 MPDLYPVDDS

-133 EHAEAMARVL
+133 EHAEEMARVL
-143 AELEGGAPVSPPE
+143 AELETRAPQ
-156 PAVPAA
+156 PAA
-162 GDVHALA
+162 KAPSSGDVHAIA
-169 FRHDASRPG
+169 FRHGESRPE
-178 VVDLSWPDYQANGGV
+178 VVELSWPDYEANGGV

-199 SGDDRAPKSPENA
+199 SAEDRAPKSPENA

-217 TPLSAASDDRPVT
+217 TPLSAASDDRPLT

-253 PVLHAGGVF
+253 PVLHAGGVL
-262 VPPVSDMS
+262 VASLTDVS
-270 IREDNGLVIGKWTAP
+270 IREDAGLVMGQWSAP
-285 QASSSVHVYRIP
+285 KATTSVHVFRIP
-297 FVEADTT
+297 IDAIDADET
-304 GIDDSRFRI
+304 RHRI
-313 LADAEHKTG
+313 LADDDNLTG
-322 FVDSTPVRGT
+322 FVDAGAVRGK

-342 EVDGA
+342 DVDGA
-347 VRLSEP
+347 ERLSEP
-353 SDVDIEV
+353 TDVDIEV

-367 TDIVVDTGFDGETF
+367 DDISVDAGLDGASF

-392 AIYLSRNA
+392 AIYLSQTG
-400 PSAGGVSTELPENA
+400 PSAGGPSTELPENA
-414 LEQVGLTPDLRL
+414 LEHVGLTPDLRV
-426 RQSVTDQVQPDG
+426 RQPVIDQSQPDG
-438 SHRTLM
+438 SYRTLM
-444 AGVPWPRGWSRAYV
+444 RGVVLPPGWSRAYV
-458 TPVTILAGQ
+458 TPVTLLGGR

-473 VSAVRTGTIRD
+473 VSAVRTGTISD

-497 FEWPDGAAGV
+497 FDWPDGAAGV
-507 VVTLAA
+507 VVTLAP
-513 KGHDPRAG
+513 KDHDPRLG

-536 YGGMHLTGALPVDGC
+536 YGGMHLTGALPVAGC

-563 RRVTGPVAGIEYPG
+563 RRVTGPVVSIEYPG

-585 RIGRDPN
+585 RVGRDA
-592 GFPTTATV
+592 GGYPTTATV

-605 HDVPG
+605 YDVPG

-621 RMPLSVHDGQ
+621 RMPLSVHDGR
-631 PVDVAPLDAQ
+631 PVDVAPLDEH
-641 GQLADQPSKQ
+641 GQLADAPSKQ
-651 LRWTALTASGSGELW
+651 LRWTALTVSGSGVLW
-666 AANVSGLHGWIRLFV
+666 AANVSGLQGWIRLFV
-681 NIADPAQLRTVA
+681 NVTDPARLRTIA
-693 LLDPPVQTLQLTAT
+693 LLDPPVHTLQLTVA

>member
-1 MCRTYVVA
+1 
-9 HNPSPLPGPPCG
+9 
-21 GDHAA
+21 
-26 AAVAFLGVQASVGL
+26 
-40 TPQEF
+40 
-45 ALFELPEHVTRSVH
+45 
-59 VRRGFGV
+59 
-66 LMPDLYPVDDS
+66 MPDLYPVDDP

-112 VLRSGRTDVEQIREM
+112 VLRSGRTDAEQIREM

-133 EHAEAMARVL
+133 EHADEMARLL
-143 AELEGGAPVSPPE
+143 AELATGTPATPPE
-156 PAVPAA
+156 SAIPAA
-162 GDVHALA
+162 RDVHAIA
-169 FRHDASRPG
+169 FRPGASRPG
-178 VVDLSWPDYQANGGV
+178 GVDLSWPDYQANGGV

-199 SGDDRAPKSPENA
+199 SADDREPKSPENA

-217 TPLSAASDDRPVT
+217 TPLSAASDDRPLT
-230 GPVRYYQV
+230 GPLRYYQV
-238 WVITGTSRADALSTR
+238 WVITGASRADALSTR
-253 PVLHAGGVF
+253 PVLHASGVL
-262 VPPVSDMS
+262 VASVGDMS
-270 IREDNGLVIGKWTAP
+270 VREDNGLVVGKWTAP
-285 QASSSVHVYRIP
+285 PGVSSVHVYRIP
-297 FVEADTT
+297 LEEADATAV
-304 GIDDSRFRI
+304 DESRYRI
-313 LADAEHKTG
+313 LADGEHRTG
-322 FVDSTPVRGT
+322 FVDSGAARGM

-342 EVDGA
+342 EIDGG
-347 VRLSEP
+347 VQLSQP
-353 SDVDIEV
+353 ADADIEV

-392 AIYLSRNA
+392 VLYLSQTG
-400 PSAGGVSTELPENA
+400 PSAGSVSTELPENA
-414 LEQVGLTPDLRL
+414 LDQVGLTPDLRL
-426 RQSVTDQVQPDG
+426 GHPATDQAQPDG
-438 SHRTLM
+438 SHRTVM
-444 AGVPWPRGWSRAYV
+444 AGVPWPQGWSRAYV

-473 VSAVRTGTIRD
+473 ASVVRTGTIRD

-513 KGHDPRAG
+513 KNHDARTG

-536 YGGMHLTGALPVDGC
+536 YGGMHLTGALPVGGC

-563 RRVTGPVAGIEYPG
+563 RRVTGPVASIEYPG

-666 AANVSGLHGWIRLFV
+666 AANVSGLHGWIRLFLD
-681 NIADPAQLRTVA
+681 IPDPAKLRTVA